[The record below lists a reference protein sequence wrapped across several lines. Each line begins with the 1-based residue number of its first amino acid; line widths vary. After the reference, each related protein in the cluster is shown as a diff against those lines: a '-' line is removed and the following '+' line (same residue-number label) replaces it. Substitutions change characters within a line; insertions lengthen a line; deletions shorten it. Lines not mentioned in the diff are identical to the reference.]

1 MFKEM
6 PNNNPGNPNETE
18 TIIGPS
24 VRVEGDFI
32 TEGNIV
38 VEGTVCGTLKTSRDL
53 KVGAKSKIFANVMAE
68 NALISGE
75 IQGNIKIKDKLE
87 LTSTAKI
94 FGDVKT
100 NILIIAAGSVLNGK
114 CQMGDTKTKT
124 PRPNFSKQEK
134 IELKSSVAELE
145 EDTEDAQAEEKLIKL
160 KS

>member
-6 PNNNPGNPNETE
+6 PNNINPNETE

-24 VRVEGDFI
+24 VRVEGDFV

-53 KVGAKSKIFANVMAE
+53 KVGEKSKIFANVTAE

-75 IQGNIKIKDKLE
+75 IQGNIKIKERLE

-94 FGDVKT
+94 FGDIKT
-100 NILIIAAGSVLNGK
+100 NVLIIAAGSVLNGK
-114 CQMGDTKTKT
+114 CQMGDVKTKT
-124 PRPNFSKQEK
+124 QKPNFSKQEK
-134 IELKSSVAELE
+134 IELRTQ
-145 EDTEDAQAEEKLIKL
+145 DPEEKEEESETQTKPEPKLSKL